1 MASHVVSPAGRPTD
15 TQTRTPSANRRR
27 RDDTRLALI
36 FIAPAAVG
44 FLVFLIWPL
53 IRGIYLSFTSFN
65 LLTPAQFNGLDNY
78 RRMLLDPVFW
88 NALKVTVE
96 YVIINIGVQTI
107 VALVIA
113 VLMQRLTRSMVVR
126 GIILTPYLVSNV
138 VAALVGLWI
147 LDTSLGIG
155 NQLLKLIGIGPIGF
169 FSDGPWV
176 IPTIALV
183 NVWRYV
189 GYTSLLIF
197 AGLQT
202 IPGEL
207 YEAAKV
213 DGSSEVQMFF
223 RITMPLLRP
232 ILALVL
238 IISIIGSFQV
248 FDTVSVTTAGGPVN
262 ASRVLQ
268 FYIYDMAFGR
278 FQFGYASAL
287 AVALLIVLVIVSF
300 IQYRLTRAGQT
311 DLA

>member
-1 MASHVVSPAGRPTD
+1 MASQAVSSP
-15 TQTRTPSANRRR
+15 RRR

-36 FIAPAAVG
+36 FILPAAVG

-53 IRGIYLSFTSFN
+53 VRGIYLSFTTYN
-65 LLTPAQFNGLDNY
+65 LLTPAKFNGLDNY

-96 YVIINIGVQTI
+96 YVVINIGVQTI

-113 VLMQRLTRSMVVR
+113 VLMQRLTRSLLVR
-126 GIILTPYLVSNV
+126 GIVLTPYLVSNV
-138 VAALVGLWI
+138 VAALVGLWM

-155 NQLLKLIGIGPIGF
+155 NKLLGLIGIGPIGF
-169 FSDGPWV
+169 FTDSPWV

-202 IPGEL
+202 IPAGL

-213 DGSSEVQMFF
+213 DGATETQMFF

-238 IISIIGSFQV
+238 IISVIGSFQV
-248 FDTVSVTTAGGPVN
+248 FDTVSVTTQGGPVN

-268 FYIYDMAFGR
+268 YYIYDMAFGR
-278 FQFGYASAL
+278 FQFGYASTL
-287 AVALLIVLVIVSF
+287 AVALLIVLVIITF
-300 IQYRLTRAGQT
+300 IQYRMTRAGQT
-311 DLA
+311 DLD

>member
-1 MASHVVSPAGRPTD
+1 MASQVVSPASTTAGRAVGPGP
-15 TQTRTPSANRRR
+15 RKHK
-27 RDDTRLALI
+27 DDTRLALL
-36 FIAPAAVG
+36 FITPAAVG

-53 IRGIYLSFTSFN
+53 IRGLYLSFTSYN
-65 LLTPAQFNGLDNY
+65 LLTPATWNGLNNY
-78 RRMLLDPVFW
+78 KQMVLDPVFW
-88 NALKVTVE
+88 NALKVTLE
-96 YVIINIGVQTI
+96 YVVINIGVQTI
-107 VALVIA
+107 IALVIA
-113 VLMQRLTRSMVVR
+113 VMMQRLTKSLVVR

-147 LDTSLGIG
+147 LDTNLGIF
-155 NQLLKLIGIGPIGF
+155 NELLKLVGINPVGF
-169 FSDGPWV
+169 FTDGPWV

-202 IPGEL
+202 IPPDL
-207 YEAAKV
+207 YEAARV
-213 DGSSEVQMFF
+213 DGATEPQMFV
-223 RITMPLLRP
+223 RITLPLLRP

-248 FDTVSVTTAGGPVN
+248 FDTVSVTTQGGPVD

-268 FYIYDMAFGR
+268 YYIYDMAFGR
-278 FQFGYASAL
+278 FRFGYASAL
-287 AVALLIVLVIVSF
+287 SVALLIVLMIVTF

>member
-1 MASHVVSPAGRPTD
+1 MASNVVSPASKTSSRGGDSRKH
-15 TQTRTPSANRRR
+15 S
-27 RDDTRLALI
+27 DDTRLALL
-36 FIAPAAVG
+36 FITPAAVG

-53 IRGIYLSFTSFN
+53 IRGIYLSFTSYN
-65 LLTPAQFNGLDNY
+65 LLTAATWNGLNNY
-78 RRMLLDPVFW
+78 KQMVLDPVFW
-88 NALKVTVE
+88 NALKVTLE
-96 YVIINIGVQTI
+96 YVVINIGVQTI
-107 VALVIA
+107 IALVIA
-113 VLMQRLTRSMVVR
+113 VMMQRLTKSLVVR

-147 LDTSLGIG
+147 LDTNLGIF
-155 NQLLKLIGIGPIGF
+155 NELLKLIGLNPVGF
-169 FSDGPWV
+169 FTDGPWV

-202 IPGEL
+202 IPPDL
-207 YEAAKV
+207 YEAART
-213 DGSSEVQMFF
+213 DGASEPQMFV
-223 RITMPLLRP
+223 RITLPLLRP

-248 FDTVSVTTAGGPVN
+248 FDTVSVTTQGGPVDS
-262 ASRVLQ
+262 SRVLQ
-268 FYIYDMAFGR
+268 YYIYDMAFGR
-278 FQFGYASAL
+278 FRFGYASAL
-287 AVALLIVLVIVSF
+287 SVALLIVLMIVTF